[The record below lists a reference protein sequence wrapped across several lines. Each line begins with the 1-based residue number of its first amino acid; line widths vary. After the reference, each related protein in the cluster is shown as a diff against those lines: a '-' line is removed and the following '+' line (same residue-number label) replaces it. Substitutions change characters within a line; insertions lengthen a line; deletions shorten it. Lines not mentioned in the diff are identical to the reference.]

1 MELDIVSYESIGG
14 GEVFSGGELAPA
26 MALDEETLVSNLDA
40 MLSCI
45 KKVLSARSDR
55 VFAMQEELA
64 EHEAEKKKR
73 EEEMVNW
80 SYVLK

>member
-1 MELDIVSYESIGG
+1 MELDIVSYESVGG
-14 GEVFSGGELAPA
+14 GELLSGGELAPA
-26 MALDEETLVSNLDA
+26 SALDNETLVSTLNA

-45 KKVLSARSDR
+45 KTVLSARSDR

-64 EHEAEKKKR
+64 EHEVERKKR